1 MFIVNLTYIV
11 ALDQVD
17 QHIPAH
23 IDFLNAQYAAGHF
36 LASGRKVPRTGG
48 IILANA
54 ASLETLAAILEQ
66 DPFKQ
71 NNLADYEVIEFVPS
85 KASDELQF
93 LIS

>member
-1 MFIVNLTYIV
+1 MFIVNLTYKV